1 MTVDSCRDSVPRRCC
16 PELRRNEMPI
26 GCQRCGSK
34 KALKLDLAFFEDE
47 PYSVFAA
54 NLGTHSSALA
64 PLFFFW
70 VTPHARL
77 SRRSSDGRYHR
88 PDPGARNL
96 TT

>member
-1 MTVDSCRDSVPRRCC
+1 
-16 PELRRNEMPI
+16 MPI